1 MAKNEEKLTK
11 VELAKKM
18 GISRPTLDK
27 YLREGFPQ
35 QGDEQAI
42 KMMKKIDLGRRQI
55 EIENAIRLHNYE
67 ITQLQ
72 AELVVV
78 NEMLAEFEEG
88 NNE

>member
-35 QGDEQAI
+35 QSDEQAI

-67 ITQLQ
+67 ITQLK
-72 AELVVV
+72 AELVVI
-78 NEMLAEFEEG
+78 NEMLAEFKEG

>member
-27 YLREGFPQ
+27 YLREGFPKQ
-35 QGDEQAI
+35 SDEQAI

-78 NEMLAEFEEG
+78 NEMLAEFKEG

>member
-78 NEMLAEFEEG
+78 NEMLAEFKEG
-88 NNE
+88 E

>member
-55 EIENAIRLHNYE
+55 EIENEIRLHNYE

-72 AELVVV
+72 AELVVI
-78 NEMLAEFEEG
+78 NEMLAEFKEG

>member
-35 QGDEQAI
+35 QSDEQAI

-67 ITQLQ
+67 ITQLKE
-72 AELVVV
+72 ELVVV
-78 NEMLAEFEEG
+78 NEMLAEFKEG

>member
-78 NEMLAEFEEG
+78 NEMLAEFKEG